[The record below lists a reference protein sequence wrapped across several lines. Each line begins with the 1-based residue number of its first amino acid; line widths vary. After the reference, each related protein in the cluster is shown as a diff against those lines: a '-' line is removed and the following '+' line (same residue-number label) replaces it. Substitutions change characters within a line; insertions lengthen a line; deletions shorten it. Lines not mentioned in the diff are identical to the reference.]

1 MRVARTRTRT
11 IRRGLTTGRLVAAG
25 VLVLIAALYV
35 GPLQKELHLRH
46 ELAAGRT
53 RVAILD
59 RQNRRLHDVEA
70 SLHTRAEIVRSA
82 RACGWI
88 FPGEQA
94 YVVKGLTARSCR

>member
-1 MRVARTRTRT
+1 MRTPTV
-11 IRRGLTTGRLVAAG
+11 RRGLTAGRLAAAG
-25 VLVLIAALYV
+25 ILVLIAALYV
-35 GPLQKELHLRH
+35 GPLQKELHLRS

-53 RVAILD
+53 RVTVLE

-70 SLHTRAEIVRSA
+70 QLHTKAEIVRFA